1 MLDRGSGRE
10 FPSADTH
17 PLPTSRPTPLP
28 VSSFYTKA
36 VYFGSWNAEHD
47 GGWCGGAGDNGT
59 AQAGPWGLADLEV
72 CTISFPFPG
81 YRTIALGH
89 TPSPP
94 LSVCRMDSGRA
105 ARPNPSTRPFF
116 R

>member
-10 FPSADTH
+10 STLTLCRPPAQP
-17 PLPTSRPTPLP
+17 PLLSLL
-28 VSSFYTKA
+28 SITKA

-72 CTISFPFPG
+72 CTTSFPVYVG
-81 YRTIALGH
+81 
-89 TPSPP
+89 
-94 LSVCRMDSGRA
+94 
-105 ARPNPSTRPFF
+105 
-116 R
+116 